1 MAEKKNDSFGGSTK
15 SMIIRMMCI
24 ILVITVGFFGAASIN
39 LVKLMIVNGEEY
51 KAKAAAQQM
60 SDTTLSAERG
70 NIYDCNN
77 ELLATSAT
85 AWTVYV
91 TPQDIKTDEEREL
104 IASGLSE
111 ILDIDYEKIYNQT
124 CKKTYY
130 EKIASR
136 IEEQLANKVRV
147 FISENKLGSIV
158 GLDETTKRY
167 YPNGTLASTVLGF
180 VGTDNQGLSGLE
192 SYYDENLAGTDGR
205 VLAAKNARGA
215 DMPFSYEK
223 IIDAQKGDS
232 LVLTIDKYI
241 QYVAEKYLEKAIVEN
256 NVTNRGCVIV
266 MNPTTGGIYAMAT
279 KPDYDPNTP
288 FTIYDQTAA
297 QALEELKGTDEY
309 SSALSNAQ
317 QAQWRNK
324 AISDTYEPGSV
335 FKVVTGSAALEE
347 GTVSLNN
354 SFSCPGYIVI
364 AGTRYSCHKHAGH
377 GTQTLAQAFG
387 NSCNPAFIQIGQSL
401 GVKSFF
407 KYFQSFGLTEKTG
420 IDLPGETSPI
430 ANVTYHDGDSMTNID
445 LATESFGQGFNVTP
459 IQLATAVSAAVNG
472 GYLVQP
478 HVVSKIVDSDGN
490 VVKNIETVQKH
501 PVISNETSKLV
512 CELLENVVSNG
523 GGKNAY
529 VAGYKVG
536 GKTGTS
542 QKLSSSDEKAR
553 VSSFCGFAPTDDPQV
568 VVLVMLDEPHGD
580 NIYGGTIAAPVAGSI
595 LSEILP
601 YLGVEPNYE
610 EGNANITAT
619 TPNVVGKSVQSAKSE
634 IESAG
639 LTCKVVGSGES
650 VERQMPS
657 AGQTVIKSG
666 TVVLYTGTD
675 ESVMATVPDFSGKT
689 VAQVNSLASEAKL
702 NVKFSGY
709 SLEGSNIVAY
719 NQSLEAGVSV
729 EIGTVITVSF
739 RASDGSD

>member
-1 MAEKKNDSFGGSTK
+1 MAQKGNNSAGGSTK
-15 SMIIRMMCI
+15 SMIIRMMSI
-24 ILVITVGFFGAASIN
+24 ILVITVGFFGAASVN
-39 LVKLMIVNGEEY
+39 LVSLMLVNGEEY

-91 TPQDIKTDEEREL
+91 TPQDIETDEEREL
-104 IASGLSE
+104 ISRGLSE
-111 ILDIDYEKIYNQT
+111 ILGLNYDKVYTQT
-124 CKKTYY
+124 GKKTYY
-130 EKIASR
+130 EKISTR
-136 IEEQLANKVRV
+136 IEEGKANEVRT

-167 YPNGTLASTVLGF
+167 YPNNSLASTVLGF

-192 SYYDENLAGTDGR
+192 AYYDEQLSGTDGR

-223 IIDAQKGDS
+223 IIDAQKGNS
-232 LVLTIDKYI
+232 LTLTVDKYI
-241 QYVAEKYLEKAIVEN
+241 QYVAEKYLERAITEN

-266 MNPTTGGIYAMAT
+266 MNPKTGGIYAMAT
-279 KPDYDPNTP
+279 KPDYDPNSP
-288 FTIYDQTAA
+288 FTITDSSVLA
-297 QALEELKGTDEY
+297 ALEELKDTDEY
-309 SSALSNAQ
+309 SSALSKAQ

-335 FKVVTGSAALEE
+335 FKIVTGSAALEE
-347 GTVSLNN
+347 GVVNLNN
-354 SFSCPGYIVI
+354 SFGCPGYIVI
-364 AGTRYSCHKHAGH
+364 AGIRYQCHKHAGH
-377 GTQTLAQAFG
+377 GTQSLAKAFG

-401 GVKSFF
+401 GVNSFF
-407 KYFQSFGLTEKTG
+407 KYFQSFGFTERTG
-420 IDLPGETSPI
+420 IDLPGETAPV
-430 ANVTYHDGDSMTNID
+430 ANQTYHDGASMTNID
-445 LATESFGQGFNVTP
+445 LASESFGQGFNVTP
-459 IQLATAVSAAVNG
+459 IQLATAVCASVNG

-478 HVVSKIVDSDGN
+478 HVVSKITDSSGN
-490 VVKNIETVQKH
+490 VIKSMETVQKH
-501 PVISNETSKLV
+501 PVISNETSSLV
-512 CELLENVVSNG
+512 CDLLEKVVSEG

-542 QKLSSSDEKAR
+542 QKLASEDERAR
-553 VSSFCGFAPTDDPQV
+553 VSSFCGFAPTNDPQV
-568 VVLVMLDEPHGD
+568 VVLVVLDEPHGA
-580 NIYGGTIAAPVAGSI
+580 NIYGGTIAAPVAGNI

-601 YLGVEPNYE
+601 YLGVEPSQDAT
-610 EGNANITAT
+610 ANNTVS
-619 TPNVVGKSVQSAKSE
+619 TPNVVGKTVAEAKKE
-634 IESAG
+634 ITSNG
-639 LTCKVVGSGES
+639 LTVKIVGDGET

-657 AGQTVIKSG
+657 SGQTVTKSG

-675 ESVMATVPDFSGKT
+675 PSVMATVPDFSGKT
-689 VAQVNSLASEAKL
+689 ISEVNSMATAAKL
-702 NVKFSGY
+702 NVKFAGY
-709 SLEGSNIVAY
+709 TQGGSSVVAYSQSIVADT
-719 NQSLEAGVSV
+719 QV
-729 EIGTVITVSF
+729 EIGSVVTVSF